1 MRCADLIDSSLRFI
15 RDQATRAGLAIAVE
29 SAADLPR
36 LRGDPRKLRQ
46 VLINLLSNAVK
57 FTPRGGRVRIEAARD
72 AGGGLLLQVGDTGIG
87 MAADDIEQALT
98 PFKQI
103 DNSLA
108 RKYEGAGLGLPLAK
122 DLVEL
127 HGGTLEVASEIGQG
141 TVVTCRF
148 PPARTVNG

>member
-1 MRCADLIDSSLRFI
+1 
-15 RDQATRAGLAIAVE
+15 
-29 SAADLPR
+29 
-36 LRGDPRKLRQ
+36 
-46 VLINLLSNAVK
+46 
-57 FTPRGGRVRIEAARD
+57 
-72 AGGGLLLQVGDTGIG
+72 

-127 HGGTLEVASEIGQG
+127 HGGTLEVASELGQG

-148 PPARTVNG
+148 PPARTVTN